1 MITTQAKYSKIT
13 ATIAL
18 TLLALTG
25 CTTASQSA
33 DGEERAGE
41 AAFNPADISV
51 DEELAAQV
59 PADIKS
65 KGVLVFGSDTSY
77 APAEYLGGA
86 DGQTPMGYD
95 VDMAKAIGATL
106 GLDVE
111 VKTSEFTGILPA
123 LGAKYDLGV
132 SSFFITNERSKAANF
147 VSYFQAGT
155 QWTVETGNPQ
165 KIDIEDLCGKSVG
178 VQTGTFQEDPDI
190 TARNAKCLE
199 AGKEA
204 INVVSLKNQ
213 TDVTTRLMT
222 GGIDAMAAGS
232 IVAAYAVTQS
242 EGKLETLG
250 DVYGASPVGIAVA
263 KDNMPL
269 AEVVQKATNKLIAD
283 GDYQEILDSWGT
295 GAGAIDEAQINPEVT
310 K

>member
-1 MITTQAKYSKIT
+1 MIATESKFARLT
-13 ATIAL
+13 ATVAL
-18 TLLALTG
+18 SLLALTG
-25 CTTASQSA
+25 CTTASQ
-33 DGEERAGE
+33 GAGAGQPTGVDVFD
-41 AAFNPADISV
+41 AAALPV
-51 DEELAAQV
+51 DEDLAAQV

-65 KGVLVFGSDTSY
+65 KGTLVFGSDTSY
-77 APAEYLGGA
+77 APAEYLGGD

-111 VKTSEFTGILPA
+111 VRTSEFTGILPA
-123 LGAKYDLGV
+123 LGPKYDLGI
-132 SSFFITNERSKAANF
+132 SSFFVTNERVKAANF

-155 QWTVETGNPQ
+155 QWTVETGNP
-165 KIDIEDLCGKSVG
+165 KNIDIDDLCGMSVG

-190 TARNAKCLE
+190 STRNAKCLE
-199 AGKEA
+199 DGKDA
-204 INVVSLKNQ
+204 IKVVSLKNQ

-222 GGIDAMAAGS
+222 GGIDSMAAGS
-232 IVAAYAVTQS
+232 IVAAYSVTQS
-242 EGKLETLG
+242 EGKLEALG

-269 AEVVQKATNKLIAD
+269 AELVQKVINKLIED
-283 GDYQEILDSWGT
+283 GSYQQILDAWGN
-295 GAGAIDEAQINPEVT
+295 GAGAVDKADINPAVT